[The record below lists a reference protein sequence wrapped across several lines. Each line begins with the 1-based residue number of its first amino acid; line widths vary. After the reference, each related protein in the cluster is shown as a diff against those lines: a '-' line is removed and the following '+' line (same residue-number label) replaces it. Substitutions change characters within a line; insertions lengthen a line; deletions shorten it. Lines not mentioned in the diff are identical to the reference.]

1 MEMALE
7 TRNFINGN
15 FINSISKQNIRVQNP
30 ANQTEVG
37 FIDEALDDEIELAFE
52 AASKSFRNRIL
63 QDMDSDKKSYYLRSI
78 AKKLREYKVYG
89 SQILSK
95 ENGKT
100 LLQCEGE
107 FEGAASV
114 FDYYAGITDKIEN
127 KLIPSGKDTFNY
139 VILEPYGV
147 SLQIIPWNYPISL
160 FARSVAVSLVVGNTI
175 VIKPPELCP
184 ISSNIFGKIF
194 DEIQLPPGLVN
205 IVHGYGEITGKKLVS
220 HRNVNQVVF
229 TGSTEVASEILK
241 ETADRIIPCHLE
253 LGGKSAAII
262 CSDANIDQ
270 AVESTINGIY
280 RPNAGQICVAMS
292 RVIIHPSI
300 KSEYMDKLSTK
311 TALLSIG
318 PGNNNNSDVTPLI
331 SKEQLKR
338 VSNYCKSGVQ
348 AGANLVIGGE
358 EFNYEKGNYY
368 KPTIFD
374 NVDKNS
380 TIAQDEI
387 FGPIAVVLDFETDE
401 EAIDIINSTEYGLAS
416 GIFTSNDLKAKWM
429 ADRIEAGIVWHND
442 WFVDGV
448 NLPGGGYK
456 KSGYGRDGGL
466 DSLYS
471 YGQTK
476 RVSKRLRY

>member
-1 MEMALE
+1 
-7 TRNFINGN
+7 
-15 FINSISKQNIRVQNP
+15 
-30 ANQTEVG
+30 
-37 FIDEALDDEIELAFE
+37 
-52 AASKSFRNRIL
+52 
-63 QDMDSDKKSYYLRSI
+63 
-78 AKKLREYKVYG
+78 
-89 SQILSK
+89 
-95 ENGKT
+95 
-100 LLQCEGE
+100 
-107 FEGAASV
+107 
-114 FDYYAGITDKIEN
+114 
-127 KLIPSGKDTFNY
+127 
-139 VILEPYGV
+139 
-147 SLQIIPWNYPISL
+147 
-160 FARSVAVSLVVGNTI
+160 
-175 VIKPPELCP
+175 
-184 ISSNIFGKIF
+184 
-194 DEIQLPPGLVN
+194 
-205 IVHGYGEITGKKLVS
+205 
-220 HRNVNQVVF
+220 
-229 TGSTEVASEILK
+229 
-241 ETADRIIPCHLE
+241 
-253 LGGKSAAII
+253 
-262 CSDANIDQ
+262 
-270 AVESTINGIY
+270 
-280 RPNAGQICVAMS
+280 
-292 RVIIHPSI
+292 
-300 KSEYMDKLSTK
+300 MDKLSTK